1 MPLILLMVKTYIK
14 LRFSKD
20 EKQKMRILAVQNRM
34 GIGDMVIFL
43 PFIEAISKKYDTPV
57 SILVKE
63 SSKAIQFLK
72 YNKTIDQIII
82 LDRGNQIK
90 NGKHDGIV
98 GSFNL
103 IKDLKKFN
111 FEKIFIFNSSFRFN
125 IIARTAG
132 IKNIYQYPLFQ
143 KKNQHIINTAKKFL
157 KKELSLEIESDPTIL
172 IDDKLIKHSKS
183 KYKINNEEINI
194 LLGIG
199 GSGPTKRIPAKTFI
213 DFMNLA
219 TEKYKCK
226 FFLATGKNIDEQ
238 KILHEILD
246 TNLRD
251 KCYPLDELN
260 LNEILPII
268 KNCNI
273 SICNDS
279 SFSHLSSGLGIKTII
294 LMADTPL
301 LYGNYSPRMFP
312 IIPDGEK
319 TVTHN
324 TLGKNRINPRKI
336 FEQLIK
342 LLN

>member
-1 MPLILLMVKTYIK
+1 
-14 LRFSKD
+14 
-20 EKQKMRILAVQNRM
+20 MRILAVQNRM

-43 PFIEAISKKYDTPV
+43 PFIEAISKKFDTPV
-57 SILVKE
+57 SILVKD

-82 LDRGNQIK
+82 LDRGNKIK
-90 NGKHDGIV
+90 NGSHDGIV

-103 IKDLKKFN
+103 IKDLKKYN
-111 FEKIFIFNSSFRFN
+111 FDKIFIFNSSFRFN

-132 IKNIYQYPLFQ
+132 IKDIYQYPLFH

-157 KKELSLEIESDPTIL
+157 KRELSLEVESDPKIL
-172 IDDKLIKHSKS
+172 IDDKLIKESKS
-183 KYKINNEEINI
+183 KYKIDNEEINI

-199 GSGPTKRIPAKTFI
+199 GSGPTKRIPAKIFI

-219 TEKYKCK
+219 VEKYKCK
-226 FFLATGKNIDEQ
+226 FFLATGKNTDEQ

-246 TNLRD
+246 TKHKD
-251 KCYPLDELN
+251 KCYPLDELS

-301 LYGNYSPRMFP
+301 LYGNYSPTMFP
-312 IIPDGEK
+312 IIPDGEN

-336 FEQLIK
+336 FDQLIT